1 MGYKI
6 PPWDFSVNS
15 VCSIT
20 ADPHKM
26 GLGIIPSGGFFLND
40 HSIIQQAGFEIPY
53 LAGGGF
59 KHFHIVGTRPGG
71 TVIAFWAIMKYLGI
85 EGYKKIVK
93 KCMDNTEYLAKR
105 ISEINGIKLA
115 AKPVINVLG
124 ITTKNGKS
132 ICELDEEFR
141 KKNWMLGKFME
152 FNLIRVVIMPHVR
165 KEHLDH
171 FLEDLNKLIK
181 KLNIC

>member
-1 MGYKI
+1 
-6 PPWDFSVNS
+6 
-15 VCSIT
+15 
-20 ADPHKM
+20 
-26 GLGIIPSGGFFLND
+26 
-40 HSIIQQAGFEIPY
+40 
-53 LAGGGF
+53 
-59 KHFHIVGTRPGG
+59 
-71 TVIAFWAIMKYLGI
+71 
-85 EGYKKIVK
+85 
-93 KCMDNTEYLAKR
+93 MDNTEYLAKR